1 MARILIAEDDVSTRK
16 AVAMM
21 VGKMGHIAIVSP
33 DGQHAWETLQVDLDI
48 DLLITDIMMP
58 RMDGKQLIQML
69 RGQERFAELPVIIM
83 SAVVGPKDIFSLLEL
98 GAARF
103 QPKPLSLNT
112 LKENIDTCLM
122 REEVQE

>member
-21 VGKMGHIAIVSP
+21 VGKMGHVAVVSP
-33 DGQHAWETLQVDLDI
+33 DGQHAWETLQVDSDI

-69 RGQERFAELPVIIM
+69 RGQERFAKLPVIIM

-112 LKENIDTCLM
+112 LKENIDACLM
-122 REEVQE
+122 GEEVPE